1 MAHPLQTKA
10 KITAGDL
17 YEPRRIVLI
26 LGNGFDLDLNLP
38 TRYSDFWRTD
48 FCPKDYPAPL
58 IKHLNECLGDS
69 IDAIRWY
76 DLENELLSYFHRIN
90 DPKKRFDVI
99 DQYEREFIEKVH
111 PDSYYHTGNVPYE
124 YFSSV
129 NSLRE
134 KGYFR
139 QEARN
144 GMICYVIPERD
155 VLLKDY
161 VWRDREAFR
170 LIKKGLCRYISSINL
185 SIDEKNMATCV
196 LCALSSIADTD
207 IVSIY
212 NFNYTKLP
220 YGVEDNPKLS
230 SFHVHGDC
238 TSRNIIIGTG
248 DYPEFESNKDYDY
261 LQKSFDQNFT
271 PPRLVPDLL
280 EATDVVF
287 FGHSIGENDRQYF
300 KSFFKQQTDNV
311 KTNRINI
318 TIFTKDDSSELEIK
332 RALQKMTD
340 SNLSILFSQNNVKII
355 KTENIKEHPNAFLS
369 FLKYYV
375 PVREIR
381 KPIEDIFN
389 SIP

>member
-10 KITAGDL
+10 EATVGNQYD
-17 YEPRRIVLI
+17 PRRIVLV
-26 LGNGFDLDLNLP
+26 LGNGFDLDLKLP
-38 TRYSDFWRTD
+38 TRYSDFWRTG

-58 IKHLNECLGDS
+58 IKHLNECWGNS

-90 DPKKRFDVI
+90 DPQNRFDVI
-99 DQYEREFIEKVH
+99 DQYERKFIEKV
-111 PDSYYHTGNVPYE
+111 PPNSYYHSGRVPYE
-124 YFSSV
+124 YTSSA
-129 NSLRE
+129 NSLLK
-134 KGYFR
+134 KGYLRHEVRDGAF
-139 QEARN
+139 
-144 GMICYVIPERD
+144 CYVIPERD
-155 VLLKDY
+155 ALLKDT

-170 LIKKGLCRYISSINL
+170 LIKEGLCKYLNSINL
-185 SIDEKNMATCV
+185 SIDENNMATCV

-355 KTENIKEHPNAFLS
+355 KTENIKEHPHAFLS

-375 PVREIR
+375 PLRESR
-381 KPIEDIFN
+381 KPIEDIFS